1 VIDACRTSRIRPV
14 ACAQPGVP
22 VNRRRWYPPI
32 LLACLST
39 AASADDRDDYN
50 RRSTERFV
58 ALFRAADVNKDSV
71 VSREVAEGT
80 IEPVARLNDIDV
92 TRDGLMTCDELTL
105 FVDGNI
111 R

>member
-1 VIDACRTSRIRPV
+1 MNS
-14 ACAQPGVP
+14 
-22 VNRRRWYPPI
+22 RRWYPVV

-58 ALFRAADVNKDSV
+58 ALFRAADVNRDNAV
-71 VSREVAEGT
+71 PRDEAEGT
-80 IEPVARLNDIDV
+80 IELTTRFNDIDIN
-92 TRDGLMTCDELTL
+92 RDGIIAWDELTL
-105 FVDGNI
+105 FVAGNY

>member
-1 VIDACRTSRIRPV
+1 MNS
-14 ACAQPGVP
+14 
-22 VNRRRWYPPI
+22 RRWYPVI

-58 ALFRAADVNKDSV
+58 ALFRAADVNRDNAV
-71 VSREVAEGT
+71 PRDEAEGT
-80 IEPVARLNDIDV
+80 IELTTRFNDIDIN
-92 TRDGLMTCDELTL
+92 RDGIITWDELTL
-105 FVDGNI
+105 FVDSHY

>member
-1 VIDACRTSRIRPV
+1 
-14 ACAQPGVP
+14 
-22 VNRRRWYPPI
+22 VNRNLWYPAI

-58 ALFRAADVNKDSV
+58 ALFRAADINKDNV
-71 VSREVAEGT
+71 VSREEAEGT
-80 IEPVARLNDIDV
+80 IELVNRFNDIDV
-92 TRDGLMTCDELTL
+92 SRDGFITWDEMTL
-105 FVDGNI
+105 FVVGNF